1 MARYYHTVDKV
12 EVLFVEPPLPP
23 NVVELPP
30 ENVFWLDL
38 PEGHELTFGVGDLPV
53 GTQPVVPDPRSA
65 LLDALYAAGVT
76 KGTVATALYLDGR
89 GIPGPL
95 NDIDAALDALVLSE
109 AVTLEVLVGALG

>member
-12 EVLFVEPPLPP
+12 EVLFVEPPLPA

-38 PEGHELTFGVGDLPV
+38 PEGQELTFDGGGIPN

-65 LLDALYAAGVT
+65 LLDALYDAGVT
-76 KGTVATALYLDGR
+76 KGTITAALYLDGR
-89 GIPGPL
+89 GTPGPL
-95 NDIDAALDALVLSE
+95 NAIDAAIDALVISE
-109 AVTLEVLVGALG
+109 GVTLTYLMGLL